1 VQSDGEKIMFV
12 ITVDQMRE
20 IEKKANELGLTYETM
35 MELAGSGIAEF
46 INTRFSMEFEDEE
59 GKSILGLIGSGNNGG
74 DALIAL
80 QELQKKGWVTHA
92 YIVKERPNVDPLLT
106 AYQESGGTVYNQT
119 EDSKLA
125 VLRKLCSKVQFILD
139 GILGIGAR
147 LPLDE
152 TVKSTLKTVGKFE
165 EGLVTL
171 AVDCPSGVDCVTGA
185 VSPETRHCDYT
196 FSMAAVK
203 TGLLTFPAF
212 EYCGNFVNVSIGVE
226 KILPSFESKLHEVIT
241 PARISNLLPHRPLDA
256 HKGTF
261 GTALIIAGSI
271 NYTGAV
277 ILAAEAAYRSG
288 AGLVRVA
295 VPGMIHTAI
304 AGHIPEVTWLLL
316 PHDSGVIAESAADV
330 VHKNLGKSTALLVG
344 PGLETEET
352 TRHFL
357 NRLLA
362 IPGKKGTAGVIGFV
376 QTETEKPEEKS
387 NPGLP
392 PMVVDADALR
402 ILAELPEW
410 WKLLP
415 AGSILTP
422 HPGEMAALTGLS
434 VQEIQEKR
442 LELAVHFAKEWK
454 QIVILKGALTIIAS
468 QNGKAY
474 ISTCANP
481 SLARAGSGDILA
493 GLITGFLAQGVKPLE
508 AAQLGV
514 WVHGNCGDLAS
525 EDRDPA
531 AILARDLVDQIPV
544 SIGILRK
551 LSY

>member
-1 VQSDGEKIMFV
+1 MERKTMYVV
-12 ITVDQMRE
+12 TVDQMRE
-20 IEKKANELGLTYETM
+20 IEKKANDLGQTYEVM
-35 MELAGSGIAEF
+35 MENAGVGMAEF
-46 INTRFSMEFEDEE
+46 INARFSMEFENEE
-59 GKSILGLIGSGNNGG
+59 DKSILGLIGSGNNGG

-80 QELQKKGWVTHA
+80 RELQNKGWITHA
-92 YIVKERPNVDPLLT
+92 YIVKGRPANDTQIAGYL
-106 AYQESGGTVYNQT
+106 ECGGKVLNQT
-119 EDSKLA
+119 DDLKFTGLK
-125 VLRKLCSKVQFILD
+125 KLCSGVQFVLD

-147 LPLDE
+147 LPLDG
-152 TVKSTLKTVGKFE
+152 TISSTLKTVGKFE
-165 EGLVTL
+165 EGLVNL
-171 AVDCPSGVDCVTGA
+171 AVDCPTGIDCVTGSA
-185 VSPETRHCDYT
+185 APETLHCDYT
-196 FSMAAVK
+196 LSMAAVK
-203 TGLLTFPAF
+203 NGLLAFPAF
-212 EYCGNFVNVSIGVE
+212 EFCGNFVNISIGIE
-226 KILPSFESKLHEVIT
+226 KILPAFESELNEIIT
-241 PARISNLLPHRPLDA
+241 PARISALLPLRPLDA

-261 GTALIIAGSI
+261 GTALVIAGSI

-295 VPGMIHTAI
+295 IPGMIHTAI

-316 PHDSGVIAESAADV
+316 PHEAGVIAEPAADLI
-330 VHKNLGKSTALLVG
+330 HKSIGKSTALLVG

-357 NRLLA
+357 KRLLA
-362 IPGKKGTAGVIGFV
+362 KPGKKGSAGVIGFV
-376 QTETEKPEEKS
+376 PSEPEVTEEKITAI
-387 NPGLP
+387 LP
-392 PMVVDADALR
+392 PLVVDADALR
-402 ILAELPEW
+402 ILAEIPEW

-434 VQEIQEKR
+434 VQEIQDKR
-442 LELAVHFAKEWK
+442 LELALHFAKEWK
-454 QIVILKGALTIIAS
+454 QIVILKGALTVIAS
-468 QNGKAY
+468 PSGKAY

-493 GLITGFLAQGVKPLE
+493 GLITGFLAQGVKPLD

-514 WVHGNCGDLAS
+514 WVHGKSGDLAS

-531 AILARDLVDQIPV
+531 AILARDLINQIPV
-544 SIGILRK
+544 SIGILRE